1 MIGLSLT
8 PCCCD
13 NQSYDLVRSH
23 HQNAP
28 IWMVEHYGPD
38 VDSLASPNDFYM
50 ISPLIVGG
58 DATGRTRNSQTDA
71 IWSVDLDTFVLG
83 PGVVMTYGATS
94 GSGFVAGFDP
104 AGNRVWIVDDDSS
117 NLRTATGSP
126 TEDYIEKALIAAG
139 TQIKHNYFFGKMTAG
154 TSTPVP
160 RWNWEHF
167 ALGRSHGGRASE
179 IGLFIPE
186 TETFEGTRIWS
197 AGATTFSFGGG
208 ELIFYVPSDS
218 QSPGPDNFSIVNKFT
233 EGVANATHDR
243 LTSEYV
249 SAGITRNISDV
260 IRIGFE
266 GPGTGESVLSMV
278 LLRHRLNKTCVA
290 VESIF
295 GGTMNTVDVNGE
307 TRYVINNPTVTK
319 RFKVGLQVP
328 GEFYGDNSTM
338 IDCFDV
344 QEPDPPSPPINYDDD
359 FIYPSFIS
367 PKDAMNGNFRYR
379 QGLYHPF
386 VENNYYVG
394 LLPDFEVRMFD
405 ASESADGTE
414 VKSFALYSPNGIHY
428 GGENFAVANIYTEA
442 QCYKGVQTA
451 GTPRYAGASW
461 WDTFD
466 DLKQWCADNSHPTI
480 NWDTNPP
487 PANCWTEIGAEQV
500 TSYDSSGLANVPW
513 LEGPL
518 VSMICPPDVQ
528 PPNTLDPND
537 ADAIFMF
544 TEIQFQNAVGL
555 VPDIDNSI
563 KRCRLDFW
571 RRGVKFAVL
580 YSSIL
585 QGNPN
590 PFLYNEFGSSVFT
603 LNPSQPRILTKT
615 ERFTYV
621 KMPVPETTT
630 PYVAI
635 RNDASRFFEC
645 QAEDGLNPGKG
656 NLLDIA
662 FSNYPY
668 GPEIERA
675 NKTLPSILL
684 I

>member
-83 PGVVMTYGATS
+83 PGVVMTYGTTS
-94 GSGFVAGFDP
+94 GSGFVAGFNA
-104 AGNRVWIVDDDSS
+104 AGNSVWIVDDDSS
-117 NLRTATGSP
+117 NLRIATASP
-126 TEDYIEKALIAAG
+126 TEEYIDRMLLAAG
-139 TQIKHNYFFGKMTAG
+139 TQIKHNYFFGKMPTD
-154 TSTPVP
+154 SSNPIP
-160 RWNWEHF
+160 RWNWEN
-167 ALGRSHGGRASE
+167 SKTSSE
-179 IGLFIPE
+179 IGLFIPA
-186 TETFEGTRIWS
+186 TETFEGLPIWTVGS
-197 AGATTFSFGGG
+197 SSFSFGGG
-208 ELIFYVPSDS
+208 ELIIYTTAEKPLIGSHT
-218 QSPGPDNFSIVNKFT
+218 PENFSRVNRLT
-233 EGVANATHDR
+233 EGDADATHGK
-243 LTSEYV
+243 LSSQYTVPGTSIVRYL
-249 SAGITRNISDV
+249 SDV

-266 GPGTGESVLSMV
+266 GPGAGESVLSIV

-290 VESIF
+290 VESVF

-307 TRYVINNPTVTK
+307 TRYVITNPTVTK
-319 RFKVGLQVP
+319 KFKVGLQVP

-359 FIYPSFIS
+359 STFPNFVSTE
-367 PKDAMNGNFRYR
+367 DAMNGNFRFR

-386 VENNYYVG
+386 IENNTDGGEV
-394 LLPDFEVRMFD
+394 PDFEVRMFD

-428 GGENFAVANIYTEA
+428 GGNNFAVSNIYAEA

-451 GTPRYAGASW
+451 GTTRYAGASW

-528 PPNTLDPND
+528 PPNTLDPDD

-590 PFLYNEFGSSVFT
+590 PFLYNEFGSSAFT
-603 LNPSQPRILTKT
+603 LNPFQPRILTKT

-645 QAEDGLNPGKG
+645 QSEDGLNPGKG

-668 GPEIERA
+668 GPEIEKA
-675 NKTLPSILL
+675 NKTLPSHFLV
-684 I
+684 